1 MKNRKR
7 VISLLMT
14 AMLAVGLFSGCGKE
28 EGDAS
33 GSADGDSA
41 KEVAVTIRM
50 AWQSMAGTGKEK
62 LLLGAIEDLETQY
75 PNLTVEI
82 ENAESGKYASKI
94 SMDVST
100 DNTPDVFSFWRP
112 EASYGTD
119 KFIEAGALADLSE
132 LLEDEF
138 FKGKFEDS
146 AIATCSYD
154 GKLYGIPEN
163 YAYIVMLANTA
174 VLDDCGLEVP
184 TTWDEWIESMDVLKE
199 NGYIPWGISTKAF
212 ASGWERP
219 LGYVFDRYLGKDGET
234 GWKNEDV
241 LEAFAGNVPFNTPEA
256 IEACN
261 KLHDLVAG
269 NAAGDAM
276 TLDDTQ
282 AASKYYNTGK
292 AAYWCNGTYGVENID
307 EKVQETSVAMEFPEI
322 PGAPYNE
329 KFIDKD
335 VTGLYYVSS
344 KAWAD
349 PVKKQI
355 IYDFLKSINSDEYI
369 DSLVYDTQN
378 LLPLTNFELDAERI
392 GHVIVDSKK
401 IADVSAM
408 VKWPLGRANPENKE
422 PFYSVYTD
430 FWSGK
435 YTGEEFAA
443 KLQEIFYTGK

>member
-33 GSADGDSA
+33 GSAGGDSA
-41 KEVAVTIRM
+41 KEAEVTIRM

-132 LLEDEF
+132 LLEDKF

-163 YAYIVMLANTA
+163 YAYIVNAGQYRSVGRLRPGSAN
-174 VLDDCGLEVP
+174 
-184 TTWDEWIESMDVLKE
+184 
-199 NGYIPWGISTKAF
+199 
-212 ASGWERP
+212 
-219 LGYVFDRYLGKDGET
+219 YLG
-234 GWKNEDV
+234 
-241 LEAFAGNVPFNTPEA
+241 
-256 IEACN
+256 
-261 KLHDLVAG
+261 
-269 NAAGDAM
+269 
-276 TLDDTQ
+276 
-282 AASKYYNTGK
+282 
-292 AAYWCNGTYGVENID
+292 
-307 EKVQETSVAMEFPEI
+307 
-322 PGAPYNE
+322 
-329 KFIDKD
+329 
-335 VTGLYYVSS
+335 
-344 KAWAD
+344 
-349 PVKKQI
+349 
-355 IYDFLKSINSDEYI
+355 
-369 DSLVYDTQN
+369 
-378 LLPLTNFELDAERI
+378 
-392 GHVIVDSKK
+392 
-401 IADVSAM
+401 
-408 VKWPLGRANPENKE
+408 
-422 PFYSVYTD
+422 
-430 FWSGK
+430 
-435 YTGEEFAA
+435 
-443 KLQEIFYTGK
+443 